1 MVRKK
6 IISKQASGS
15 PQIGEPEYLVV
26 GYLRRSHGLRGEMI
40 MEIHTDFPERLKPR
54 TEVYIG
60 DSRQKLMISATRPH
74 NEGMII
80 KLLGLDSPEQAAH
93 YRNQSVYVRSA
104 DRPVLPKGQF
114 YHHELIGFDV
124 VTQSGKSLGTL
135 IEIMQTG
142 ANDVYVVRRTD
153 GKEILIPVIASVIIA
168 IDVDN
173 RQIRI
178 RPIPGLL
185 DELGE

>member
-6 IISKQASGS
+6 IISAEVSGS
-15 PQIGEPEYLVV
+15 PIFGEPEYLVV

-40 MEIHTDFPERLKPR
+40 MEIYTDFPERLKPS

-60 DSRQKLMISATRPH
+60 DSRQKLVISGTRYH
-74 NEGMII
+74 QEGIII
-80 KLLGLDSPEQAAH
+80 KFQGLDTPERAAA
-93 YRNQSVYVRSA
+93 YRNQHVYVKSA

-124 VTQSGKSLGTL
+124 VTESGEPIGRLS
-135 IEIMQTG
+135 EIVQTG
-142 ANDVYVVRRTD
+142 ANDVYVVRRAD
-153 GKEILIPVIASVIIA
+153 GKEILLPVIASVIIA
-168 IDVDN
+168 IDVE
-173 RQIRI
+173 IRKINI

-185 DELGE
+185 DDLGD